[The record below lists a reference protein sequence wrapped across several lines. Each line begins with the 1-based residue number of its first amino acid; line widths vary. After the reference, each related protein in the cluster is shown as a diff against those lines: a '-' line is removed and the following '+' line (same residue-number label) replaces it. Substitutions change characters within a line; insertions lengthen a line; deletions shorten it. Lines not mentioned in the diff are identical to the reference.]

1 MTDDQQ
7 NKATQIAFNFGPV
20 NGNVIEQHIHTSPPN
35 QPSEQSPDKPRDKS
49 EAQQNPQS
57 SDSSEPSASSVPDN
71 RLTIAQAVILF
82 SALLGE
88 PLEQGYGKHKT
99 QLAELISAATGYK
112 AGSIRQ
118 KIMEIGKMD
127 VYPHHIQQDAEA
139 VAKLIQPYNSQV
151 ASDIRITY
159 LDD

>member
-1 MTDDQQ
+1 MTDDHQH
-7 NKATQIAFNFGPV
+7 KATQIAINFGPV
-20 NGNVIEQHIHTSPPN
+20 NGNVIEQHIHTPPPS
-35 QPSEQSPDKPRDKS
+35 QPTEQSPDQPRDAS

-57 SDSSEPSASSVPDN
+57 SQPAEASASSVPTN

-99 QLAELISAATGYK
+99 QLADLISAATGYK

-127 VYPHHIQQDAEA
+127 VYPHNIQQDAET
-139 VAKLIQPYNSQV
+139 VAKMIQPYNSQV

-159 LDD
+159 HDE

>member
-1 MTDDQQ
+1 MTDDHQ

-20 NGNVIEQHIHTSPPN
+20 NGNVLQQHIHTPP
-35 QPSEQSPDKPRDKS
+35 PSQAAESCGQGSDNAEPQDKS
-49 EAQQNPQS
+49 ETR
-57 SDSSEPSASSVPDN
+57 DKTESSEPGN

-99 QLAELISAATGYK
+99 QLAELISQVTGYK

-127 VYPHHIQQDAEA
+127 VYPHNIQQDAEA

-159 LDD
+159 LDE

>member
-1 MTDDQQ
+1 MTDDHQ
-7 NKATQIAFNFGPV
+7 NKATQIALNFGPV
-20 NGNVIEQHIHTSPPN
+20 NGNVIEQHIHPV
-35 QPSEQSPDKPRDKS
+35 QPTGSEGESESQAQEPDSKQLS
-49 EAQQNPQS
+49 IS
-57 SDSSEPSASSVPDN
+57 
-71 RLTIAQAVILF
+71 QAVILF

-99 QLAELISAATGYK
+99 QLADLISAATGYK

-127 VYPHHIQQDAEA
+127 VYPHNIQQDAET
-139 VAKLIQPYNSQV
+139 VAKIIQPYNSQA

-159 LDD
+159 LDE

>member
-1 MTDDQQ
+1 MTNDHQ

-20 NGNVIEQHIHTSPPN
+20 NGNVLQQHIHTPP
-35 QPSEQSPDKPRDKS
+35 PSQSAESYDQDSDSAEPQDKS
-49 EAQQNPQS
+49 ETREKTE
-57 SDSSEPSASSVPDN
+57 SSEPGN

-99 QLAELISAATGYK
+99 QLAELISQVTGYK

-127 VYPHHIQQDAEA
+127 VYPHHIQQDAET
-139 VAKLIQPYNSQV
+139 VAKMIQPYNSQV

-159 LDD
+159 LDE